1 MSRAFEPPAFADIFP
16 SKQRLEIQVVEAPC
30 LLTRIREIKLA
41 ARDDVINVPDGSVV
55 FPSHPFLELAF
66 QVGDQFGHRATKKR

>member
-1 MSRAFEPPAFADIFP
+1 
-16 SKQRLEIQVVEAPC
+16 LQVQVIEAHC

-41 ARDDVINVPDGSVV
+41 ARNDVIDVPYGSVV

-66 QVGDQFGHRATKKR
+66 KVGDQFGHRATKKR